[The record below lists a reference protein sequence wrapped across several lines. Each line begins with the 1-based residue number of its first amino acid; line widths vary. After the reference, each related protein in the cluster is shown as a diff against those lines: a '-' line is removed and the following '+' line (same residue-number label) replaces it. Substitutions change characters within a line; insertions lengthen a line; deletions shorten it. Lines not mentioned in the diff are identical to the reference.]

1 MEEKIKTIAFDLGGV
16 LFADGRK
23 VAMENLFK
31 SYGYDKELVMKLFTS
46 PECIDLRKGLI
57 SDEKFWS
64 WAQKKLPKGYDAQI
78 IKKAWYD
85 GYILD
90 EDIFNLVKKL
100 KDKNRYNLFVFS
112 GNIKSRVEYLDNKY
126 HFRKYFDKEIYS
138 YDYCFSKTDKNC
150 VEILIKETKNKP
162 EEIAYIDDGE
172 ELIEFTKEK
181 FGINGIVYRSG
192 EIKELEEKLQDLGVK
207 F

>member
-1 MEEKIKTIAFDLGGV
+1 MKEKIKLIAFDLGGV
-16 LFADGRK
+16 FFADGRK
-23 VAMENLFK
+23 VAMESLSKN
-31 SYGYDKELVMKLFTS
+31 YGYDKELVMKLFIS
-46 PECIDLRKGLI
+46 PKCINLRKGLI

-64 WAQKKLPKGYDAQI
+64 WAQNELPQGYDSQI

-100 KDKNRYNLFVFS
+100 RDRNKYKLFIFS
-112 GNIKSRVEYLDNKY
+112 GSIKSRVEHLDNKY

-150 VEILIKETKNKP
+150 VEILIKESKNKP

-172 ELIEFTKEK
+172 ELIEFAKDK
-181 FGINGIVYRSG
+181 FGINGIIYKNG
-192 EIKELEEKLQDLGVK
+192 GIKELEEKLHDLGVE